1 MQGNYSSPA
10 SYGAR
15 TLQYRLTEVSP
26 DLFSNKGGK
35 EHSIESSSHKALAQF
50 SISINVGNVQ

>member
-50 SISINVGNVQ
+50 SISNVGNVQ